1 MGNGKGI
8 FWKKNWVWDG
18 RLAFLLKDTIDRN
31 FMKTFQVSAERDEMV
46 SLFFGSERNRME
58 VLFPFKKK
66 RRMWIWLPQQNG

>member
-31 FMKTFQVSAERDEMV
+31 FMKKFQVSAERDEMV